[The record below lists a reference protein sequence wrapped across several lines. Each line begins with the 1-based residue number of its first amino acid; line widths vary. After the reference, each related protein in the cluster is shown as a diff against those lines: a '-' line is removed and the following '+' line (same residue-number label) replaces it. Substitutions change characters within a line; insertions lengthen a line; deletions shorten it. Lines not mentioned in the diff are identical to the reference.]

1 MELWTIGNKVIVLG
15 FVVITSYFAASQ
27 PSPWL
32 VLYFL
37 LYVALNLTALIFK
50 KTRMKLAING
60 LVMVYVM
67 ICTLYFQPD
76 MILLLPLTVSELAV
90 FFVPQRIVVF
100 ALLLVPVVFI
110 QRPLLFLYIFLAIVS
125 MFNSIL
131 LSRYSQKADKQEKLL
146 DKMRVEQEKLRKQLN
161 ENQEFIRVSEYTYKL
176 EERSRLSQEIHD
188 GIGHSMTGA
197 LIQMEAAKRL
207 LYSDPPSAEKL
218 LQNAIG
224 IAKESIEKIR
234 QTLKNMKPPVQQL
247 GIHRLKTV
255 VEGFSTRSG
264 LQVSVVH
271 GGDLERITPLY
282 WKIIHDNVTEALT
295 NTAKYASATVVHVE
309 VRVLSKLIK
318 VVVSDN
324 GRGQEKI
331 VKGLGLLGMEERT
344 ASVNGTVIAD
354 GTQGF
359 TVTTLIPCGGNDR
372 EPS

>member
-1 MELWTIGNKVIVLG
+1 MELWTIGNKMLVLG
-15 FVVITSYFAASQ
+15 FIIVISYFAASQ

-50 KTRMKLAING
+50 RQHLKLATSG
-60 LVMVYVM
+60 LVLVYVVV
-67 ICTLYFQPD
+67 CSLYVQPE
-76 MILLLPLTVSELAV
+76 MILLLPLTLSELAA
-90 FFVPQRIVVF
+90 FYIRRQIAAL
-100 ALLLVPVVFI
+100 ALLLFPVVFI
-110 QRPLLFLYIFLAIVS
+110 QRPLLFLYIFLAVVS

-131 LSRYSQKADKQEKLL
+131 VSRYSQKISKQEKLL

-207 LYSDPPSAEKL
+207 LHSDPPSAEKL

-234 QTLKNMKPPVQQL
+234 QTLKNIKPPVQQL
-247 GIHRLKTV
+247 GIHRLKTA
-255 VEGFSTRSG
+255 VEGFGTRSD

-295 NTAKYASATVVHVE
+295 NTAKYASATTVHVE

-324 GRGQEKI
+324 GRGQAKI

-359 TVTTLIPCGGNDR
+359 SVTTLIPCGGDD
-372 EPS
+372 

>member
-1 MELWTIGNKVIVLG
+1 MEIWTIGNKMIVLG
-15 FVVITSYFAASQ
+15 FVIITSYFAASQ

-32 VLYFL
+32 VLYVL
-37 LYVALNLTALIFK
+37 VYVALNLMALIFK
-50 KTRMKLAING
+50 SRSLKLAANG
-60 LVMVYVM
+60 LVAMYVV
-67 ICTLYFQPD
+67 ICALYVQPE
-76 MILLLPLTVSELAV
+76 MLLLLPLTITELAAGDIRRY
-90 FFVPQRIVVF
+90 FAGF
-100 ALLLVPVVFI
+100 ALLLIPAMFI
-110 QRPLLFLYIFLAIVS
+110 PRPLLFLYVFFTFVS
-125 MFNSIL
+125 LFNSFL
-131 LSRYSQKADKQEKLL
+131 LSRYTLRMDAQEKQL
-146 DKMRVEQEKLRKQLN
+146 DKMWGEQEKLRKQLN

-176 EERSRLSQEIHD
+176 EERNRLSQEIHD

-247 GIHRLKTV
+247 GIHRLKTA
-255 VEGFSTRSG
+255 VEAFGARSG
-264 LQVSVVH
+264 LQTTLVH
-271 GGDLERITPLY
+271 GGELERITPLY

-295 NTAKYASATVVHVE
+295 NTAKYASATAVHVE

-324 GRGQEKI
+324 GRGQPKI
-331 VKGLGLLGMEERT
+331 FKGLGLLGMEERT

-359 TVTTLIPCGGNDR
+359 TVTTLIPCGDSDR
-372 EPS
+372 ESS